1 MEKLGVWLRKTR
13 EAKGSTLEETEAST
27 RILAHFLELL
37 EAGNF
42 AALPGGE
49 VQTRGFLRIYAR
61 YLDLSPDEVLARY
74 NAEMH
79 GAKASESASAQPS
92 LLDHSTA
99 GPATFQPQDFSI
111 VTSRWMNLET
121 VLIVSAVLVAL
132 LALVATVGYW
142 ISRNTN
148 ERSTA
153 ATMATAPLETAP
165 PLTAMPTLPAP
176 TPTFPANPE
185 GGVTLTLEATEHVW
199 VRVKRDAR
207 TMVERMMTPGQ
218 SETWSGQEVIVVET
232 GNGAG
237 LQVTI
242 NGQLQGTMCGRG
254 QICSRSWGPTGE
266 IAPP

>member
-1 MEKLGVWLRKTR
+1 VEKLGVWLRKTR

-49 VQTRGFLRIYAR
+49 VQARGFLRIYAR

-74 NAEMH
+74 NAETH
-79 GAKASESASAQPS
+79 GAEAEPAPAQSSP
-92 LLDHSTA
+92 LDHSTA
-99 GPATFQPQDFSI
+99 GPATFQLQDFSI

-121 VLIVSAVLVAL
+121 VLIVSAVFVAL
-132 LALVATVGYW
+132 LAIVATAGYW
-142 ISRNTN
+142 ISRNAN

-153 ATMATAPLETAP
+153 ATIATAPVETAP
-165 PLTAMPTLPAP
+165 PPTAIATLPPP
-176 TPTFPANPE
+176 TPTFPANSE
-185 GGVTLTLEATEHVW
+185 GSVTLTLEATEHVW

-207 TMVERMMTPGQ
+207 TVFERMMTPGQ
-218 SETWSGQEVIVVET
+218 SETWSDQEAIVVET

-242 NGQLQGTMCGRG
+242 NGQLQGAMCGRG
-254 QICSRSWGPTGE
+254 QVCSRSWGPTGE
-266 IAPP
+266 IAAP